1 MAIPNNPAEDIFLPG
16 GNMRPE
22 ALTTSAWKA
31 MSESLRLA
39 KATRWDCVRSP
50 HLFMGLL
57 AEPDAIVRTWGQRLG
72 ADLSKMLKQFQGL
85 FHQDQ
90 NEGEFYLA
98 LNREFMSDNSIRLL
112 REARLRAA
120 DHERSCIAPVD
131 MLITLLTASN
141 SIVADYFERTG
152 VTAAK
157 LTEQAVIAEREA
169 QQDGV

>member
-1 MAIPNNPAEDIFLPG
+1 MTIPNNPAEDIFLPG
-16 GNMRPE
+16 GTMRPE
-22 ALTTSAWKA
+22 ALTATAWKA
-31 MSESLRLA
+31 MSQAIRLA

-57 AEPDAIVRTWGQRLG
+57 AEPDAIIRSWGERLG
-72 ADLSKMLKQFQGL
+72 TDLSKLLEQFQGL

-90 NEGEFYLA
+90 NEEEFYLT
-98 LNREFMSDNSIRLL
+98 LHREFMSDNSIRLL

-120 DHERSCIAPVD
+120 DHERLSIAPVD

-169 QQDGV
+169 QQN